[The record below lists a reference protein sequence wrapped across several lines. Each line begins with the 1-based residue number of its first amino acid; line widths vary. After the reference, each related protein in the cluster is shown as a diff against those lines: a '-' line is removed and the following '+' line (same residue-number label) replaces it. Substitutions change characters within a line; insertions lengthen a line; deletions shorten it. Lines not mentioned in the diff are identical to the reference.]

1 MITPL
6 IIAGGIGSRFWPL
19 SSNERPKQFLNLI
32 DDDRNMIQLTVDRI
46 KKIAE
51 YEEIFIATSENYKKD
66 VEKYLPEIPSENISI
81 EPMRR
86 NTAACIGLAALH
98 IEKKYPEAIMV
109 ILPSDHL
116 ILDNDEFIKTIH
128 TAVKIA
134 ETGGNLVT
142 IGIEPTNPETGYG
155 YINYNQNRYKAGFEV
170 NKFTEKPAPKK
181 AVEFIKSGNYL
192 WNSGM
197 FVWKVRTILKMFNKH
212 MPELD
217 QALENIREVIGTEEE
232 KQVTY
237 QEFEKLE
244 SISIDY
250 GIMEKADNIYVV
262 PGNFGWDDIGS
273 WSSLEDVKDQDE
285 DGNVV
290 KGKHLSLKT
299 NNSIIQAKDKLIAT
313 VGMDNVIIVES
324 NNAILVCNKDNDQD
338 VKELRNL
345 IAEKGLDYLL

>member
-6 IIAGGIGSRFWPL
+6 IMAGGIGSRFWPL
-19 SSNERPKQFLNLI
+19 SSNKKPKQFLNLI
-32 DDDRNMIQLTVDRI
+32 DDQRNMIQLTVDRI
-46 KKIAE
+46 KEIADS
-51 YEEIFIATSENYKKD
+51 EEIFIATSENYKED

-98 IEKKYPEAIMV
+98 IEEKYPEAIML

-116 ILDNDEFIKTIH
+116 ISNNDEFINTIQS
-128 TAVKIA
+128 AAEIA
-134 ETGGNLVT
+134 EAGDNLVT
-142 IGIEPTNPETGYG
+142 IGIEPTRPETGYG
-155 YINYNQNRYKAGFEV
+155 YINYNQNQFKKAYEV
-170 NKFTEKPAPKK
+170 NKFTEKPDLKK

-197 FVWKVRTILKMFNKH
+197 FVWKVKTIRKMFKKY

-217 QALENIREVIGTEEE
+217 QALENIKDVIGTAEE
-232 KQVTY
+232 KEVIY
-237 QEFEKLE
+237 QEFKKLD

-262 PGNFGWDDIGS
+262 PGSFGWDDIGS
-273 WSSLEDVKDQDE
+273 WSSLAKIKETDE
-285 DGNVV
+285 AGNVV
-290 KGKHLSLKT
+290 KGRHLTVKT
-299 NNSIIQAKDKLIAT
+299 NNSIIQAKDKLIAA
-313 VGMDNVIIVES
+313 VGMEDVIIVES
-324 NNAILVCNKDNDQD
+324 EDAILVCNKDNDQD

-345 IAEKGLDYLL
+345 IAEKGMDHLL